1 MRLRSLASIGLVVGG
16 CNSSAGEVSDQPI
29 GDPGAG
35 GDAGSGGNGGDLGTN
50 GASGASGSG
59 AAGAG
64 GSAGS
69 DPGTGG
75 TAGADGGLGAGG
87 AAGSGGGDPGDARPP
102 EPARQLALGSAG
114 LVAITEGGHA
124 VYRTAAGKLHAIPLA
139 PGASPLSV
147 AERPGTIVIKGKVVF
162 NWASVD
168 WVTNLGSLSF
178 WTANAGTIDVGVTL
192 FAEDMVAA
200 TPDGMTVVYNANV
213 SEKAADLMIA
223 RTDFFTSSVL
233 IPAVGRGSQDTCRA
247 RIGFVGQRLFVG
259 YCAAGSQAATIQRF
273 DLTETG
279 WTSTPIA
286 SNALPGWSADQS
298 GERVFYQSSDY
309 RGNFAQ
315 SGQNHTVDASVSGGL
330 MLPDGSGILYN
341 VSDQLRRTELPQI
354 NPIPIVTR
362 GFAQRA
368 DFSPNYEH
376 VLYSRKVTYEG
387 GTKRDLLLTDTR
399 GFNPTPRE
407 LVAEPVATLSRSTF
421 TSDSKYVLYLTD
433 VTPFGS
439 TLNVASVAT
448 GAVRMYTNVDTV
460 VAARGSTIVFSD
472 NRSDPT
478 KYPIVADLKAVDVAS
493 DGAPTVIETK
503 IMDGRSFYVSPDLG
517 SVVYVRS
524 GVDRDAADP
533 ASQGVFVRSL
543 R

>member
-1 MRLRSLASIGLVVGG
+1 MRLRSLVSIGLVVGG
-16 CNSSAGEVSDQPI
+16 CGSSGGEVSDQPI
-29 GDPGAG
+29 PDDPGAG
-35 GDAGSGGNGGDLGTN
+35 GDAGSGGNGGDLGT
-50 GASGASGSG
+50 GGGSGSG
-59 AAGAG
+59 ATGAG

-87 AAGSGGGDPGDARPP
+87 TAGSGGGDPGPL
-102 EPARQLALGSAG
+102 EPARQLALGSAA
-114 LVAITEGGHA
+114 LVGITEGGHA

-147 AERPGTIVIKGKVVF
+147 AERPGTIVMKGKVVF
-162 NWASVD
+162 NWANVD
-168 WVTNLGSLSF
+168 WATNLGSLSF

-200 TPDGMTVVYNANV
+200 TPDGMTVVYSTNV
-213 SEKAADLMIA
+213 GEKTADLMIA
-223 RTDFFTSSVL
+223 QTDFFTSSVL

-259 YCAAGSQAATIQRF
+259 YCATGSQAATIQRF
-273 DLTETG
+273 DRTATG
-279 WTSTPIA
+279 WTATPIA

-309 RGNFAQ
+309 RGNFAHGGE
-315 SGQNHTVDASVSGGL
+315 SRTIDASVSGGL

-407 LVAEPVATLSRSTF
+407 LVADPIAILSRSTF
-421 TSDSKYVLYLTD
+421 TSDGKYVLYLTD
-433 VTPFGS
+433 VTPLGS

-448 GAVRMYTNVDTV
+448 GAVRRYTNVDTV
-460 VAARGSTIVFSD
+460 VAAEGSTIIFSD

-493 DGAPTVIETK
+493 DRAPTVIETK

-524 GVDRDAADP
+524 GVDRDPADP
-533 ASQGVFVRSL
+533 ASQGVFVRPV